1 MYTLPVGEVR
11 PYFSFEGLARRVTEA
26 HVSDNAVL
34 RHTSVANKWKSI
46 HLLLHPGHNAT
57 QLHYNLTFQKEDSS
71 EFTMSFT
78 VAVDTCEVP
87 QANVSQSTSE
97 EDKEPKPT
105 PTPEALFLFS
115 DVPEDKRGPKIHKK
129 LPDEFQAGIEVPPVN
144 MSLLPADVQSELQ
157 KLEEKLVIGDITL
170 KGFNLTKA
178 ELLKSYLTPSP
189 NEPESQS
196 HPAEIQRKD
205 KTGGVPTVTALLPVP
220 IDDDLKKDF
229 AAAKHS
235 STDVPIMRL
244 LTSKLRGS
252 VPKFGAVRSPTEAAA
267 AAVVGRKLQHFTSAD
282 RGFLPWE
289 RRKYFQKVL
298 EVKGS
303 ISENPINVRD
313 PTGICSRTSFFI
325 SYQRSFSFII
335 LSLSYYCIFLFQFQ
349 DEERLQNELTYDSN
363 PSATIRKL
371 RDTFADSLRYVN
383 KLLNGQFGF
392 TSRKVPAHMPHMID
406 RLVMQELQDTCVVF
420 QIGPLCSTE
429 RKRKQLYMSLLF

>member
-11 PYFSFEGLARRVTEA
+11 PYFSFEGLAHRVTEA

-57 QLHYNLTFQKEDSS
+57 QLHYNLTFQKEDGS

-78 VAVDTCEVP
+78 VAVDTREVP
-87 QANVSQSTSE
+87 QANVSQSTSQ
-97 EDKEPKPT
+97 EDNKELKTT
-105 PTPEALFLFS
+105 PTPEPPFLFS
-115 DVPEDKRGPKIHKK
+115 DVPEDKQGPKIHKK
-129 LPDEFQAGIEVPPVN
+129 LPDEVQAGIEVPPVN

-157 KLEEKLVIGDITL
+157 KLEEKLQIGDITL

-178 ELLKSYLTPSP
+178 ELLKSYLTPSQ

-196 HPAEIQRKD
+196 HPAETQRKD
-205 KTGGVPTVTALLPVP
+205 KTGGVSTVTTLLPVP

-235 STDVPIMRL
+235 STDAPIMRL

-252 VPKFGAVRSPTEAAA
+252 VPKVGGVRSPTEAAA
-267 AAVVGRKLQHFTSAD
+267 AAVVGRRLQHFTSAD

-303 ISENPINVRD
+303 ISENCFNIRG
-313 PTGICSRTSFFI
+313 PTGIYSRTSFLN
-325 SYQRSFSFII
+325 SCQRSLSFII
-335 LSLSYYCIFLFQFQ
+335 LSLSYCIFLCQFQ
-349 DEERLQNELTYDSN
+349 EEERLQNELTYDSN

-406 RLVMQELQDTCVVF
+406 RLVMQELQDTCVF
-420 QIGPLCSTE
+420 QNGPLCSTE

>member
-78 VAVDTCEVP
+78 VAVDTREVP

-97 EDKEPKPT
+97 EDNKEPKTT
-105 PTPEALFLFS
+105 PTPEPLFLFS
-115 DVPEDKRGPKIHKK
+115 DVPEDKQGPKIHKK
-129 LPDEFQAGIEVPPVN
+129 LPDEVQAGIEVPPVN

-178 ELLKSYLTPSP
+178 KLLKSYLTPSP
-189 NEPESQS
+189 NDPESQS
-196 HPAEIQRKD
+196 HPAKIQRKD
-205 KTGGVPTVTALLPVP
+205 KVGGVSTVVTLLPVP

-235 STDVPIMRL
+235 STDAPIMRL

-252 VPKFGAVRSPTEAAA
+252 VPKVGGVRSPTEAAA
-267 AAVVGRKLQHFTSAD
+267 AAVVGRRLQHFTSAD

-303 ISENPINVRD
+303 ISENCFNIRG
-313 PTGICSRTSFFI
+313 PTGIYSRTSFLN
-325 SYQRSFSFII
+325 SYQKSFYTFSLIVFSCSNSRKKTACRTSWCTTPI
-335 LSLSYYCIFLFQFQ
+335 LPPPSES
-349 DEERLQNELTYDSN
+349 
-363 PSATIRKL
+363 SATLLPTPCVTSTSCWTASLGSRRAKSRPTCLTWSTALSCRNCRTRTCLSDWSALLHRK
-371 RDTFADSLRYVN
+371 
-383 KLLNGQFGF
+383 
-392 TSRKVPAHMPHMID
+392 
-406 RLVMQELQDTCVVF
+406 E
-420 QIGPLCSTE
+420 
-429 RKRKQLYMSLLF
+429 RKQLYMSLLF